1 MSSFTDLLSAGSGL
15 VFGGPASN
23 KIAAAAVAIQS
34 KAQTAAQG
42 FGQILGKN
50 LGPGVFNALSTGA
63 AKSADV
69 ENAKL
74 VAAAANT
81 DGGKQIT
88 LYIALAALIGLYF
101 LMKKVR

>member
-1 MSSFTDLLSAGSGL
+1 MSSFSDLLSAGSGL

-23 KIAAAAVAIQS
+23 KLAAATVAIQA
-34 KAQTAAQG
+34 KATAAAQG
-42 FGQILGKN
+42 FGEVLGKN
-50 LGPGVFNALSTGA
+50 LGPGVFNALSSGA
-63 AKSADV
+63 AKSSSV

-81 DGGKQIT
+81 DQGKQIT
-88 LYIALAALIGLYF
+88 LYVALAALVALYF